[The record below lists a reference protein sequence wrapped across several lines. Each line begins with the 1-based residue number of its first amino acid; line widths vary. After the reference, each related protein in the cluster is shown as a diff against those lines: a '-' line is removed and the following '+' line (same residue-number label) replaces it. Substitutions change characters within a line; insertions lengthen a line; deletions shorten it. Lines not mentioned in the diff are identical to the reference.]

1 MFRNGT
7 TTPSLA
13 TPERRTAGAIRRAG
27 LTAEER
33 ETILVYNDAD
43 RTWSVYSDSTRRRR
57 IERWLRGLGIEP
69 RRLAGG
75 GIEGSGIP
83 DWALS
88 FRKRRQ
94 RRPATSAP
102 ATPARRPFL
111 APKLPSGRGF
121 YGVQGARETQDTGAA
136 ARSQKNGH
144 LEGVQR

>member
-1 MFRNGT
+1 MSSNST
-7 TTPSLA
+7 TTPSLT
-13 TPERRTAGAIRRAG
+13 TPEHRAAGATRRAG

-57 IERWLRGLGIEP
+57 IERWLRGLGVEP

-75 GIEGSGIP
+75 GVEGSGIP

-88 FRKRRQ
+88 FRQRRQ
-94 RRPATSAP
+94 RRPATSGP
-102 ATPARRPFL
+102 ATPARRLVL
-111 APKLPSGRGF
+111 APKLPFGRGSH
-121 YGVQGARETQDTGAA
+121 GVQGARETQDTGAA